1 MFSLESKIAIVTGG
15 AKGIGEATCR
25 AFIQLGATV
34 HLLDIDMPNAH
45 RVANDLGARCE
56 AHCCDVTDSNAVTNT
71 INTIAQT
78 HHGLDILVNNAG
90 AGHIGSIDKATEED
104 MDRMYT
110 INVKSVYYGM
120 LAALPHMKK
129 SGGGSIINLS
139 SIVSIVG
146 IPDRFAYSTSKGAVA
161 AMTRS
166 MAVDSLKDGI
176 RCNSVAPAR
185 VHTPFVD
192 AYLEKYYPDTK
203 EEMFSRLSE
212 AQPMGRMA
220 TPEEVAALICYLASD
235 ESAFLTGVSLP
246 MDGGAFTLQ
255 P

>member
-1 MFSLESKIAIVTGG
+1 MFSLKSKTAIVTGG

-25 AFIQLGATV
+25 AFAQQGAIV
-34 HLLDIDMPNAH
+34 YLLDIDMPNAL
-45 RVANDLGARCE
+45 RVAHEIGTHCKAL
-56 AHCCDVTDSNAVTNT
+56 CCDVTDASAVTST
-71 INTIAQT
+71 IDKIT
-78 HHGLDILVNNAG
+78 HDQRRLDILVNNAG
-90 AGHIGSIDKATEED
+90 AGHIGKLDATTEED
-104 MDRMYT
+104 LDRMYT
-110 INVKSVYYGM
+110 INVKSIYHCTR
-120 LAALPHMKK
+120 AALPHMKK

-139 SIVSIVG
+139 SIVATVG
-146 IPDRFAYSTSKGAVA
+146 IPDRFAYSASKGAVA

-166 MAVDSLKDGI
+166 IAVDSLKDGI

-203 EEMFSRLSE
+203 QDMFSQLSK

-235 ESAFLTGVSLP
+235 ESAFLTGASLP

>member
-25 AFIQLGATV
+25 VFVQQGATV
-34 HLLDIDMPNAH
+34 HLLDIDMLNA
-45 RVANDLGARCE
+45 RKVVSELGAPCE
-56 AHCCDVTDSNAVTNT
+56 AHHCDVTDPSAVMDT
-71 INTIAQT
+71 INKIAQA
-78 HHGLDILVNNAG
+78 HDSLDILVNNAG
-90 AGHIGSIDKATEED
+90 AGHIGSLDATTEED

-139 SIVSIVG
+139 SIVSTVG

-166 MAVDSLKDGI
+166 MAVDGLKDGI

-185 VHTPFVD
+185 VNTPFVD

-203 EEMFSRLSE
+203 EEMFNRLSK
-212 AQPMGRMA
+212 AQPIGRMA

>member
-1 MFSLESKIAIVTGG
+1 MFSLKSKIAIVTGG

-25 AFIQLGATV
+25 AFAQQGAMV
-34 HLLDIDMPNAH
+34 YLLDIDMPNAL
-45 RVANDLGARCE
+45 RVAHEIGTHCKAL
-56 AHCCDVTDSNAVTNT
+56 CCDVTDASAVTST
-71 INTIAQT
+71 IDKIAHDQ
-78 HHGLDILVNNAG
+78 GQLDILVNNAG
-90 AGHIGSIDKATEED
+90 AGHIGKLDATTEED

-110 INVKSVYYGM
+110 INVKSIYYCTR
-120 LAALPHMKK
+120 AALPHMKK

-139 SIVSIVG
+139 SIVATVG
-146 IPDRFAYSTSKGAVA
+146 IPDRFAYSVSKGAVA

-166 MAVDSLKDGI
+166 IAVDSLKDGI

-203 EEMFSRLSE
+203 QDMFSQLSK
-212 AQPMGRMA
+212 AQPLGRMA
-220 TPEEVAALICYLASD
+220 TPEEVAVLICYLASD
-235 ESAFLTGVSLP
+235 ESAFLTGASLP

>member
-1 MFSLESKIAIVTGG
+1 MFSLRSKIAIVTGG

-25 AFIQLGATV
+25 AFVQQGAMV
-34 HLLDIDMPNAH
+34 YVLDVDILNAF
-45 RVANDLGARCE
+45 RVAQDIGKRCE
-56 AHCCDVTDSNAVTNT
+56 ALRCDVTDASAVTST
-71 INTIAQT
+71 IDKIAHNQ
-78 HHGLDILVNNAG
+78 GRLDILVNNAG
-90 AGHIGSIDKATEED
+90 AGHIGKLDATTEED
-104 MDRMYT
+104 LDRMYT
-110 INVKSVYYGM
+110 INVKSIYYCTR
-120 LAALPHMKK
+120 AALPHMKR

-139 SIVSIVG
+139 SIVATVG
-146 IPDRFAYSTSKGAVA
+146 IPDRFAYSASKGAVA

-166 MAVDSLKDGI
+166 IAVDSLEDGI

-203 EEMFSRLSE
+203 DEMFSRLSK
-212 AQPMGRMA
+212 AQPLERMA

-235 ESAFLTGVSLP
+235 ESAFLTGASLP

>member
-1 MFSLESKIAIVTGG
+1 MFSLQSKIAIVTGG

-25 AFIQLGATV
+25 TFAQQGATV
-34 HLLDIDMPNAH
+34 HLLDIDMPNAL
-45 RVANDLGARCE
+45 RVASAIGTHGQ
-56 AHCCDVTDSNAVTNT
+56 AHNCDITDPDAVTHT
-71 INTIAQT
+71 IDEIACN
-78 HHGLDILVNNAG
+78 HDRLDILVNNAG
-90 AGHIGSIDKATEED
+90 AGHIGKLDATTEED
-104 MDRMYT
+104 LNRMYT
-110 INVKSVYYGM
+110 INVRSVYFCTR
-120 LAALPHMKK
+120 AALPHMKK

-139 SIVSIVG
+139 SIVSTVG
-146 IPDRFAYSTSKGAVA
+146 IPDRFAYSTGKGAVA

-166 MAVDSLKDGI
+166 IAVDYLEDGI

-192 AYLEKYYPDTK
+192 AYLEKYYPDAQN
-203 EEMFSRLSE
+203 EMFSQLSR
-212 AQPMGRMA
+212 AQPLGRMA

-235 ESAFLTGVSLP
+235 ESAFLTGASLP

>member
-1 MFSLESKIAIVTGG
+1 
-15 AKGIGEATCR
+15 
-25 AFIQLGATV
+25 
-34 HLLDIDMPNAH
+34 
-45 RVANDLGARCE
+45 
-56 AHCCDVTDSNAVTNT
+56 
-71 INTIAQT
+71 
-78 HHGLDILVNNAG
+78 
-90 AGHIGSIDKATEED
+90 
-104 MDRMYT
+104 MYT

-120 LAALPHMKK
+120 LAALPHMKE

-166 MAVDSLKDGI
+166 MAVDCLKDGI

-203 EEMFSRLSE
+203 EEMFSRLSK
-212 AQPMGRMA
+212 AQPLGRMA